1 MVLSSMMAK
10 LTIFLQSDLGLV
22 VAVCKFDPDSD
33 ANCFDT
39 NCQFI
44 DLNSDLR

>member
-39 NCQFI
+39 I
-44 DLNSDLR
+44 GIPISLI